1 MTHAYIYDAIRT
13 PRGRAKDTGGLHA
26 LSPLALLKTL
36 YDALAERNPLDKN
49 QVDDVILGC
58 VTQAGD
64 QAANIAKTS
73 LLYAGWPSHVPG
85 ITVNRF
91 CSSGLDAIN
100 FAALKVQGGQAGMV
114 IAGGVEMMSRVPM
127 LSDKA
132 TVFTDPKMAARCQM
146 LMMGNGADLIAS
158 QYQISREDADQVAV
172 TSQQRAARA
181 RDNGWFRSVVP
192 VVNPEA
198 GVNVAHDE
206 CIRDNVNM
214 ESLAQMPP
222 AFAELGAK
230 GIDALQLQRHAKLTE
245 IQHIHT
251 AGNSPAM
258 ADGAALVLVG
268 DEALGETLGKAPRA
282 RICAVANVCD
292 DPLTVISGC
301 CAATQKLMHEQAL
314 TADDIDLFELHEA
327 FAATVIKCQRDLGIS
342 EDKLN
347 VNGGVIALGHPMGAT
362 GAIMAGTLID
372 ELERRGLKRGI
383 VAASGA
389 AGTGTAMLLERC

>member
-1 MTHAYIYDAIRT
+1 MKHAYIYDAIRS
-13 PRGRAKDTGGLHA
+13 PRGRAKESGGLHA
-26 LSPLALLKTL
+26 LSPLELLKTL
-36 YDALAERNPLDKN
+36 YDALTQRNPLDKN

-58 VTQAGD
+58 VTQAGE

-73 LLYAGWPSHVPG
+73 LLFAGWPSHIPG

-114 IAGGVEMMSRVPM
+114 IAGGVEMMSRAPM
-127 LSDKA
+127 LSDNA
-132 TVFTDPKMAARCQM
+132 TVFTDPKLAARCQM

-158 QYQISREDADQVAV
+158 QYNISRDEADHIAV

-181 RDNGWFRSVVP
+181 RDNGWFSSIVP
-192 VVNPEA
+192 VENAEK
-198 GVNVAHDE
+198 GVHLEYDE
-206 CIRDNVNM
+206 CIRETTTMDA
-214 ESLAQMPP
+214 LAQMPP

-230 GIDALQLQRHAKLTE
+230 GIDALQLKGHSQLTE

-268 DEALGETLGKAPRA
+268 DEALGKKLGQQPRA
-282 RICAVANVCD
+282 RIVAVTSVCD

-301 CAATQKLMHEQAL
+301 SAATQKLLSEQGL
-314 TADDIDLFELHEA
+314 TPDDVDLFELHEA

-362 GAIMAGTLID
+362 GAIMTGTLID
-372 ELERRGLKRGI
+372 ELERRDFKTGI

-389 AGTGTAMLLERC
+389 AGTGTAMLLTRC

>member
-1 MTHAYIYDAIRT
+1 MTRAYIYDAIRT
-13 PRGRAKDTGGLHA
+13 PRGRAKETGSLHA

-36 YDALAERNPLDKN
+36 YDALAERNPLDKS

-73 LLYAGWPSHVPG
+73 LLHAGWPRHVPG

-146 LMMGNGADLIAS
+146 LMMGNRADLIAS

-181 RDNGWFRSVVP
+181 RDNGGSARSFR
-192 VVNPEA
+192 
-198 GVNVAHDE
+198 
-206 CIRDNVNM
+206 
-214 ESLAQMPP
+214 L
-222 AFAELGAK
+222 
-230 GIDALQLQRHAKLTE
+230 
-245 IQHIHT
+245 
-251 AGNSPAM
+251 
-258 ADGAALVLVG
+258 
-268 DEALGETLGKAPRA
+268 
-282 RICAVANVCD
+282 
-292 DPLTVISGC
+292 
-301 CAATQKLMHEQAL
+301 
-314 TADDIDLFELHEA
+314 
-327 FAATVIKCQRDLGIS
+327 
-342 EDKLN
+342 
-347 VNGGVIALGHPMGAT
+347 
-362 GAIMAGTLID
+362 
-372 ELERRGLKRGI
+372 
-383 VAASGA
+383 
-389 AGTGTAMLLERC
+389 

>member
-1 MTHAYIYDAIRT
+1 M
-13 PRGRAKDTGGLHA
+13 
-26 LSPLALLKTL
+26 
-36 YDALAERNPLDKN
+36 
-49 QVDDVILGC
+49 
-58 VTQAGD
+58 
-64 QAANIAKTS
+64 
-73 LLYAGWPSHVPG
+73 
-85 ITVNRF
+85 
-91 CSSGLDAIN
+91 
-100 FAALKVQGGQAGMV
+100 
-114 IAGGVEMMSRVPM
+114 
-127 LSDKA
+127 
-132 TVFTDPKMAARCQM
+132 
-146 LMMGNGADLIAS
+146 
-158 QYQISREDADQVAV
+158 
-172 TSQQRAARA
+172 
-181 RDNGWFRSVVP
+181 
-192 VVNPEA
+192 
-198 GVNVAHDE
+198 AHDE
-206 CIRDNVNM
+206 CIRDNANM

-230 GIDALQLQRHAKLTE
+230 GIDALQLQGHAKLTE

-282 RICAVANVCD
+282 RICAVASFCD

-301 CAATQKLMHEQAL
+301 CAATQKLMQEQAL
-314 TADDIDLFELHEA
+314 TADLFELHEG

-347 VNGGVIALGHPMGAT
+347 INVGVIALGHPMGAT